1 MGPSGGGLMTD
12 QEHVV
17 VAAIPERAA
26 LLAGMLH
33 ALGTGAWAR

>member
-1 MGPSGGGLMTD
+1 MTD

-17 VAAIPERAA
+17 VATLAERAA

-33 ALGTGAWAR
+33 ALGAGAWAR

>member
-1 MGPSGGGLMTD
+1 MTD

-17 VAAIPERAA
+17 VKTLPERAA

-33 ALGTGAWAR
+33 ALGTGAWTR

>member
-1 MGPSGGGLMTD
+1 MTD
-12 QEHVV
+12 EEHVV
-17 VAAIPERAA
+17 VATLPERAA